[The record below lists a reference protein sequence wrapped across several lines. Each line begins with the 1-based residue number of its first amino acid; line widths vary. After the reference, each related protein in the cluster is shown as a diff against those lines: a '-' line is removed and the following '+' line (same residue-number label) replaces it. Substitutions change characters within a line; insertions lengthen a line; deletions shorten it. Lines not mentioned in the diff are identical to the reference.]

1 MLDDFEKKLERLN
14 HGAGSIIEQ
23 HLDGVTMADIGA
35 TLRDTVPKIVAKTY
49 DPAASAGVIDAQVQD
64 IVTAME
70 RAAGHYSS
78 SSGRSRSSG
87 GSRDGSSHHS
97 SDSEDNSGRF

>member
-14 HGAGSIIEQ
+14 PGAGSIIEQ

-64 IVTAME
+64 M
-70 RAAGHYSS
+70 G
-78 SSGRSRSSG
+78 
-87 GSRDGSSHHS
+87 
-97 SDSEDNSGRF
+97 SDSDPERSARCTTLSLTGLPAI

>member
-1 MLDDFEKKLERLN
+1 MLRDFEKKLQRLN
-14 HGAGSIIEQ
+14 PGAGSIIEQ
-23 HLDGVTMADIGA
+23 HLHVDGVTMADISA
-35 TLRDTVPKIVAKTY
+35 TLRDTVPKIIAKTY

-78 SSGRSRSSG
+78 SSGLSRTSSQ
-87 GSRDGSSHHS
+87 HS
-97 SDSEDNSGRF
+97 SDREDN